1 MEEML
6 DYIGVKSIENLF
18 NIIPE
23 KIRIDG
29 LNLPDGKNERE
40 VEMGIRKILNMNK
53 SFFEMPSFLPIIKP
67 HYVPPAVDEIVGRQE
82 FYTSYTP
89 YQPEASQ
96 GILQAMFEYQSIIC
110 ELTGMD
116 ASNVSMYD
124 SSTALGEASLM
135 ACRIKKRNKI
145 LIPKNIFWQK
155 KSVLYNYAKGANLKI
170 VEVEYGKDGRIKT
183 DVSEKDVAGI
193 YIENPN
199 FFGIIDD
206 RYDEIE
212 EMKENMDAILIVGV
226 DPLYLSIFNPPSYY
240 GADIVIGEGYLGNYM
255 NFGGPSLGIFACKKE
270 FIRQMPGKI
279 VGATV
284 DKNGKRAFCM
294 TLQTREQHIRRGKA
308 TSNIC
313 SNQALCCIAFLAYVS
328 IMGRNGLQKI
338 AIENMKNAE
347 YMADML
353 QKIGFRLPFNSK
365 FFNEFVVVGNID
377 GMKLNE
383 KLFEKNIQGGLP
395 VNEYLKNGIL
405 FGVTEMHSK
414 EIIDYAVE
422 KIKEVMEEIQ

>member
-1 MEEML
+1 MDEML

-18 NIIPE
+18 SIIPE
-23 KIRIDG
+23 KIRIAG

-40 VEMGIRKILNMNK
+40 VEMKIKKILNMNK

-145 LIPKNIFWQK
+145 LIPKNVFWHK

-170 VEVEYGKDGRIKT
+170 VEVEYGEDGKIKT
-183 DVSEKDVAGI
+183 DINEKDVAGI

-279 VGATV
+279 VGATT
-284 DKNGKRAFCM
+284 DINGKRAFCM

-328 IMGRNGLQKI
+328 IMGRNGLQRV
-338 AIENMKNAE
+338 AIENMKNAK
-347 YMADML
+347 YMADRL

-377 GMKLNE
+377 GKKLNE

-422 KIKEVMEEIQ
+422 KIKDVMEEIQ

>member
-96 GILQAMFEYQSIIC
+96 GILQAMFEYQSVIC

-155 KSVLYNYAKGANLKI
+155 KK
-170 VEVEYGKDGRIKT
+170 R
-183 DVSEKDVAGI
+183 
-193 YIENPN
+193 
-199 FFGIIDD
+199 
-206 RYDEIE
+206 
-212 EMKENMDAILIVGV
+212 
-226 DPLYLSIFNPPSYY
+226 
-240 GADIVIGEGYLGNYM
+240 
-255 NFGGPSLGIFACKKE
+255 
-270 FIRQMPGKI
+270 FI
-279 VGATV
+279 
-284 DKNGKRAFCM
+284 
-294 TLQTREQHIRRGKA
+294 
-308 TSNIC
+308 
-313 SNQALCCIAFLAYVS
+313 
-328 IMGRNGLQKI
+328 
-338 AIENMKNAE
+338 
-347 YMADML
+347 
-353 QKIGFRLPFNSK
+353 
-365 FFNEFVVVGNID
+365 
-377 GMKLNE
+377 
-383 KLFEKNIQGGLP
+383 
-395 VNEYLKNGIL
+395 
-405 FGVTEMHSK
+405 
-414 EIIDYAVE
+414 
-422 KIKEVMEEIQ
+422 